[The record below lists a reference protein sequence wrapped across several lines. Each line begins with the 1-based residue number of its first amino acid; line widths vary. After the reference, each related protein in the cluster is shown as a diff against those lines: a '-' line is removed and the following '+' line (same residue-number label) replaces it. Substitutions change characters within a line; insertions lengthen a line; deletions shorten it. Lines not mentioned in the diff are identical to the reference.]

1 MPRQVP
7 LQARSRKMQIRELVV
22 VLGDQLD
29 PDSPV
34 FAEFDAQ
41 QDAVWMCEAPAEA
54 RYAWSHKARIAVFLS
69 AMRHYAH
76 EIERRGWRLIYRATA
91 QHEHDTLAEA
101 LAADL
106 GELQPQRI
114 RLLWPG
120 EHRLVG
126 DLEAVAKQ
134 ARVELAMLEDPHF
147 LCSRQDFADW
157 MQGRRQ
163 PRMEN
168 FYRWMRQRT
177 GWLMHDGEPEG
188 GRWNFD
194 EDNRKSFGAHGPGD
208 VPPAR
213 RFEPD
218 AITRQVLALVAE
230 RYADH
235 PGELDGFDWPLTRGE
250 ALHALADFIEQRL
263 AGFGHWQDAMWT
275 DQPLLH
281 HSRLSAAMNLK
292 LLDPREV
299 CAAAIEAYRQKR
311 APLAAVEGFVRQ
323 ILGWREYV
331 RGLYWQRMP
340 EFADDNELGADQPL
354 PWLYWNAQTHMQC
367 MAQTVG
373 QTLKLGYA
381 HHIQR
386 LMVTGLFALLLG
398 VRPREIHLWYLA
410 VYVDA
415 VEWVELPNTIGM
427 SQFADGG
434 ILGSKPYVASGRYIE
449 RMSNYCAHC
458 RYDPG
463 QAVGDEACPFTTLY
477 WDFLDRHERRFD
489 GHPRLQFQVK
499 NLQRKSKE
507 EREQITQR
515 ATWLRARLAEQRS

>member
-1 MPRQVP
+1 M
-7 LQARSRKMQIRELVV
+7 LKQAPSPVQNKLRELIV
-22 VLGDQLD
+22 VLGDQLAL
-29 PDSPV
+29 DSPV

-76 EIERRGWRLIYRATA
+76 EIEKRHWRLIYRATQRHA
-91 QHEHDTLAEA
+91 HETLADA

-106 GELQPQRI
+106 RDLRPQRI
-114 RLLWPG
+114 RMLWPG
-120 EHRLVG
+120 EHRLVAAF
-126 DLEAVAKQ
+126 EAVAKK
-134 ARVELAMLEDPHF
+134 ARIELVLLEDPHF
-147 LCSRQDFADW
+147 LCSRQAFADW
-157 MQGRRQ
+157 MQGRKQ
-163 PRMEN
+163 PRMEH

-177 GWLMHDGEPEG
+177 GWLMNADEPEG

-194 EDNRKSFGAHGPGD
+194 EDNRKSFGAKGPGR
-208 VPPAR
+208 VPAAH
-213 RFEPD
+213 RFKPD
-218 AITRQVLALVAE
+218 AITREVLALVAE
-230 RYADH
+230 RYAEH
-235 PGELDGFDWPLTRGE
+235 PGELEHFDWPITRAQ
-250 ALHALADFIEQRL
+250 ALQALDDFIEHRF
-263 AGFGHWQDAMWT
+263 AEFGQWQDAMWT

-299 CAAAIEAYRQKR
+299 CEAAIKAYRDKR
-311 APLAAVEGFVRQ
+311 APLASVEGFVRQ

-354 PWLYWNAQTHMQC
+354 PWLYWNAQTHMHC

-373 QTLKLGYA
+373 QTLKFGYA

-410 VYVDA
+410 AYVDA

-449 RMSNYCAHC
+449 RMSNYCKRC

-463 QAVGDEACPFTTLY
+463 AAVGDNACPFTTLY
-477 WDFLDRHERRFD
+477 WDFLNRHERRFD
-489 GHPRLQFQVK
+489 GHGRLQFQVR
-499 NLQRKSKE
+499 NLQRKSRQ
-507 EREQITQR
+507 EREAIAER
-515 ATWLRARLAEQRS
+515 AQWLRDRLAEPRS